1 MSEGN
6 ETGNNLIWAITM
18 IIIVTIIIG
27 AIYYSGVLNKK
38 AVPDTDVDINVN
50 PPAATK

>member
-1 MSEGN
+1 MNEGN

-18 IIIVTIIIG
+18 IIIVTIIAG
-27 AIYYSGVLNKK
+27 AIYYSGVLSKK
-38 AVPDTDVDINVN
+38 GTPDTDVDINVN